1 MNKCLPILFALI
13 LLAACDKSDSYQLPP
28 VEKVECQY
36 FPLDSGAWRDF
47 DVVEI
52 KIDEPI
58 ALFDTQQ
65 YIVRER
71 FGGIFIDNVGD
82 TLRQIERFRRTSES
96 EKWQPM
102 NTWLAYVN
110 GTEVIQIEENTRIV
124 KMQLPLAVGKTW
136 NGNAYN
142 RTDTLQKYQ
151 FRVDSLDCPAAV
163 GCFQFDSVLTISQK
177 NELTAI
183 SKVLVAERYAAG
195 IGMVEKIQIDI
206 YSDTYAPEVDIEN
219 RVTQGTMIY
228 HTLIGFGK

>member
-1 MNKCLPILFALI
+1 MKRLLYISIIAL
-13 LLAACDKSDSYQLPP
+13 LLAACHESDTYQLPP
-28 VEKVECQY
+28 KEQIDSRY

-65 YIVRER
+65 YIVREL
-71 FGGIFIDNVGD
+71 FGGIFIDNAGD
-82 TLRQIERFRRTSES
+82 TLRQIERFRRTNES
-96 EKWQPM
+96 EKWQRM

-110 GTEVIQIEENTRIV
+110 GTEVIQIEENTRII
-124 KMQLPLAVGKTW
+124 KMLLPLTVGKQW

-142 RTDTLQKYQ
+142 RTDTLQKYH
-151 FRVDSLDCPAAV
+151 FTVDSIDCPTMV
-163 GCFQFDSVLTISQK
+163 GRFKFDSVLTISQK

-183 SKVLVAERYAAG
+183 SKVLFAERYAAG

-206 YSDTYAPEVDIEN
+206 YSDTYAPNIDIEN
-219 RVTQGTMIY
+219 RITQGTMVHY
-228 HTLIGFGK
+228 TLIGFGK

>member
-1 MNKCLPILFALI
+1 MKQLTLILIPLA

-28 VEKVECQY
+28 VEKIECQY

-47 DVVEI
+47 SVVEI

-82 TLRQIERFRRTSES
+82 TLRQIERFRQTNEG
-96 EKWQPM
+96 ENWQRL

-151 FRVDSLDCPAAV
+151 FRVDSIDCPAVV
-163 GCFQFDSVLTISQK
+163 GRFWFDSVLTVSQK

-195 IGMVEKIQIDI
+195 IGMVEKVQIDI
-206 YSDTYAPEVDIEN
+206 YSDSYAPNIDIEN

-228 HTLIGFGK
+228 LTLIDFGK

>member
-1 MNKCLPILFALI
+1 MKQLTLILIPLA

-28 VEKVECQY
+28 VEKIECQF

-47 DVVEI
+47 SVVEI

-82 TLRQIERFRRTSES
+82 TLRQIERFRQTNEG
-96 EKWQPM
+96 ENWQRL

-151 FRVDSLDCPAAV
+151 FRVDSIDCPAVV
-163 GCFQFDSVLTISQK
+163 GRFWFDSVLTVSQK

-195 IGMVEKIQIDI
+195 IGMVEKVQIDI
-206 YSDTYAPEVDIEN
+206 YSDSYAPNIDIEN

-228 HTLIGFGK
+228 LTLIDFGK

>member
-1 MNKCLPILFALI
+1 MKQLTLILIPIA

-28 VEKVECQY
+28 VEKIECQY

-82 TLRQIERFRRTSES
+82 TLRQIERFRRASEN

-124 KMQLPLAVGKTW
+124 KMQLPLTIGKQW

-151 FRVDSLDCPAAV
+151 FRVDSIDCPAVV
-163 GCFQFDSVLTISQK
+163 GRFRFDSVLTVSQK

-195 IGMVEKIQIDI
+195 IGMVEKVQIDI
-206 YSDTYAPEVDIEN
+206 YSDSYAPNIDIEN

-228 HTLIGFGK
+228 LTLIDFGK

>member
-1 MNKCLPILFALI
+1 MKQLTLILIPIA

-28 VEKVECQY
+28 VEKIECQY

-82 TLRQIERFRRTSES
+82 TLRQIERFRRASEN

-151 FRVDSLDCPAAV
+151 FRVDSIDSPAVV
-163 GCFQFDSVLTISQK
+163 GRFRFDSVLTVSQK

-195 IGMVEKIQIDI
+195 IGMVEKVQIDI
-206 YSDTYAPEVDIEN
+206 YSDSYAPNIDIEN

-228 HTLIGFGK
+228 LTLIDFGK

>member
-1 MNKCLPILFALI
+1 MTKFLKILPIALLF
-13 LLAACDKSDSYQLPP
+13 AACDKSDLYQLPP
-28 VEKVECQY
+28 VEKIGCQY

-47 DVVEI
+47 SVVEI

-58 ALFDTQQ
+58 ALFDTLQ

-71 FGGIFIDNVGD
+71 FGGIFIDNIGD
-82 TLRQIERFRRTSES
+82 TLRQIERFRRTNGSET
-96 EKWQPM
+96 WQRM

-124 KMQLPLAVGKTW
+124 KMQLPLTVGKQW

-151 FRVDSLDCPAAV
+151 FRVDSIDCPAAV
-163 GCFQFDSVLTISQK
+163 GRFRFDSVLTVSQK

-206 YSDTYAPEVDIEN
+206 YSDTYAPEIDIEN

-228 HTLIGFGK
+228 HTLIDFGK

>member
-1 MNKCLPILFALI
+1 MTKFLKILPIALLF
-13 LLAACDKSDSYQLPP
+13 AACDKSDAYQLPP
-28 VEKVECQY
+28 VEKIVCQY

-47 DVVEI
+47 SVVEI
-52 KIDEPI
+52 KIDKPI

-71 FGGIFIDNVGD
+71 LGGIFIDNIGD
-82 TLRQIERFRRTSES
+82 TLRQIERFRRTNEG
-96 EKWQPM
+96 ENWQRM
-102 NTWLAYVN
+102 NTWLAYIN

-124 KMQLPLAVGKTW
+124 KMQLPLAVGKQW

-151 FRVDSLDCPAAV
+151 FRVDSIDCPAAV
-163 GCFQFDSVLTISQK
+163 GRFLFDSVLTVSQK

-195 IGMVEKIQIDI
+195 IGMVEKIQIAI
-206 YSDTYAPEVDIEN
+206 YSDTYAPEIDIEN

-228 HTLIGFGK
+228 HTLIDFGK

>member
-1 MNKCLPILFALI
+1 MRRFLYISILATLF
-13 LLAACDKSDSYQLPP
+13 AACDKSDSYQLPS
-28 VEKVECQY
+28 VEKIECQY

-47 DVVEI
+47 SVVEI

-71 FGGIFIDNVGD
+71 FGGVFIDNIGD
-82 TLRQIERFRRTSES
+82 TLRQIERFRRTNEN
-96 EKWQPM
+96 ENWQRM

-163 GCFQFDSVLTISQK
+163 GCFLFDSVLTISQK

-206 YSDTYAPEVDIEN
+206 YSDSYAPDTDIEN

-228 HTLIGFGK
+228 HTLIDFGK

>member
-1 MNKCLPILFALI
+1 MNKCLPILFALT

-28 VEKVECQY
+28 VEKIECQY

-47 DVVEI
+47 SVVEI

-58 ALFDTQQ
+58 ALFDTLQ

-82 TLRQIERFRRTSES
+82 TLRQIERFRRTNEN
-96 EKWQPM
+96 ENWQRM

-124 KMQLPLAVGKTW
+124 KMQLPLAVGKQW

-151 FRVDSLDCPAAV
+151 FRVDSLDCPATV
-163 GCFQFDSVLTISQK
+163 GRFQFDSVLTISQK

-195 IGMVEKIQIDI
+195 IGMVEKVQIDI
-206 YSDTYAPEVDIEN
+206 YSDSYAPNIDIEN

-228 HTLIGFGK
+228 HTLIDFGK

>member
-1 MNKCLPILFALI
+1 MTKFLKILPIVLLF
-13 LLAACDKSDSYQLPP
+13 AACDKSDSYQLPP
-28 VEKVECQY
+28 AEKIECQY

-47 DVVEI
+47 SVVEI

-58 ALFDTQQ
+58 ALFDTLQ

-82 TLRQIERFRRTSES
+82 TLRQIERFRRASEN
-96 EKWQPM
+96 ENWQRM

-124 KMQLPLAVGKTW
+124 KMQLPLAVGKQW

-151 FRVDSLDCPAAV
+151 FRVDSIDCPAAV
-163 GCFQFDSVLTISQK
+163 GRFLFDSVLTISQK

-206 YSDTYAPEVDIEN
+206 YSDTYAPEIDIEN

>member
-1 MNKCLPILFALI
+1 MKQLTSILILLA

-28 VEKVECQY
+28 VEKIECQY

-47 DVVEI
+47 DVAEI

-65 YIVRER
+65 YIVREL
-71 FGGIFIDNVGD
+71 FGGIFIDNAGD
-82 TLRQIERFRRTSES
+82 TLRQIERFRRTNES
-96 EKWQPM
+96 EKWQRM

-110 GTEVIQIEENTRIV
+110 GTEVIQIEENTRII
-124 KMQLPLAVGKTW
+124 KMKLPLTVGKQW

-142 RTDTLQKYQ
+142 RTDTLQKYH
-151 FRVDSLDCPAAV
+151 FTVDSIDCPAVV
-163 GCFQFDSVLTISQK
+163 GRFKFDSALTISQK

-183 SKVLVAERYAAG
+183 SKVLFAERYAAG

-206 YSDTYAPEVDIEN
+206 YSDTYAPNIDIEN
-219 RVTQGTMIY
+219 RITQGTMVH

>member
-1 MNKCLPILFALI
+1 MTRLFQI
-13 LLAACDKSDSYQLPP
+13 LLIVLLFAACDKSDSYQLPP
-28 VEKVECQY
+28 VEKIECQY

-47 DVVEI
+47 SVVEI

-96 EKWQPM
+96 EKWQPI

-124 KMQLPLAVGKTW
+124 KMQLPLTIGKTW

-163 GCFQFDSVLTISQK
+163 GRFQFDSVLTISQK

-206 YSDTYAPEVDIEN
+206 YSDTYAPEIDIEN